1 MSNEKITQL
10 NENQLNRI
18 KINLNRMN
26 RIKTKTGTFH
36 GKTMQ
41 KASIFVFN
49 EHFM

>member
-10 NENQLNRI
+10 NENQLNESQPNE
-18 KINLNRMN
+18 KNG
-26 RIKTKTGTFH
+26 IKTKTGTFY

-49 EHFM
+49 EYFT